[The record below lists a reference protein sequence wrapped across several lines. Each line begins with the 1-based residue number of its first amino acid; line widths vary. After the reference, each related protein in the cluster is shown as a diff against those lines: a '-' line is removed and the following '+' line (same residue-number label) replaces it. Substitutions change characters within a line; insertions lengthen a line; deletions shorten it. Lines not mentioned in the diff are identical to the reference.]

1 MTDQNKAIEAVIKQA
16 IKGEEDA
23 YALYTSA
30 AKVVKA
36 TEAKTM
42 LSDMAKDELGHK
54 SRLEGLLRQG
64 ISWNIADGAF
74 KRVTDLKVGD
84 HLAAKP
90 LEDGADLQ
98 AVLMF
103 GIQRE
108 KESHEL
114 YTTMGGL
121 TGDATVRNLFEFLA
135 NEELTHKRKL
145 ETLYEEVIYKHF

>member
-1 MTDQNKAIEAVIKQA
+1 MTDHTKAIEAVIKQA

-30 AKVVKA
+30 ARIVTA
-36 TEAKTM
+36 TQAQTM
-42 LSDMAKDELGHK
+42 LSDMAKEELGHK

-64 ISWNIADGAF
+64 IAWNIAQGEF

-90 LEDGADLQ
+90 LEAGADLQ
-98 AVLMF
+98 AVLMY